1 MAPRTR
7 SGACRL
13 VEWCRAR
20 SPRTAVRRP
29 SCNLSCKLEWS
40 CVDPRGAVWSGVYD
54 APIYVKQVVVLFFLR
69 HESPLLFSMQ
79 TPMLWLPGMVLLGC
93 CHGWKRL
100 GRGSA
105 LLKKSWGRI
114 EWLAKAKWARYECR
128 SSRTRAECLKKSV
141 LKCITP
147 LNVSYRSRTRL
158 CARASRERIRLDSR
172 SVQVLMF
179 RTDIYMIISHQ
190 NM

>member
-1 MAPRTR
+1 MILRWP
-7 SGACRL
+7 SGRGMKWGLRCSDLCKTSCR
-13 VEWCRAR
+13 
-20 SPRTAVRRP
+20 
-29 SCNLSCKLEWS
+29 
-40 CVDPRGAVWSGVYD
+40 
-54 APIYVKQVVVLFFLR
+54 VVFLR

-172 SVQVLMF
+172 SVQVLKILHILM
-179 RTDIYMIISHQ
+179 TDNHINIRLKHPSGRISVSRHRH
-190 NM
+190 